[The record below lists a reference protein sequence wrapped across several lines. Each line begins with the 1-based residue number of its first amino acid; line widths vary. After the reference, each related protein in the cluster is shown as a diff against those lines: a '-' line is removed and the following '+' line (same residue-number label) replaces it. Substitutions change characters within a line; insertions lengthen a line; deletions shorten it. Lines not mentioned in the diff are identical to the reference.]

1 MITYLLLSYV
11 FLFVLQ
17 NNILS
22 FMDIRFAKITSV
34 QRAVQ
39 LLKKFERLELP
50 NLGIPEKYAKIL
62 AAYGREVDM
71 VSKFYQKNKQDPP
84 IGRDLPEMAGKVS
97 VCIVLSRNVVRR
109 NLICVITTTW
119 AFSTSFLLV
128 MSWGLW
134 GYFGF
139 LLIMKGCK
147 HLCYVHYSEP
157 LWTVTKFYQA

>member
-109 NLICVITTTW
+109 NL
-119 AFSTSFLLV
+119 L
-128 MSWGLW
+128 
-134 GYFGF
+134 
-139 LLIMKGCK
+139 
-147 HLCYVHYSEP
+147 LCYNHNMGVLYIVSFSNVMG
-157 LWTVTKFYQA
+157 TVGIFWFSPNNKRLQTLVLCAL